1 MYWIYGS
8 VLLTLLLIAWE
19 DYKFRAVHWWLF
31 LLLFLGL
38 GISSFLKFGLN
49 TSLERTGGNT
59 LFVVSQLVCLT
70 AYFSLKNKQF
80 VNVLGGY
87 FGSGDLC
94 FLIAI
99 SIYFSFI
106 SFILFYI
113 ISLLMVILI
122 TLILKVSKLDVGVK
136 IPLAGY
142 QAVFLF
148 IFMLFEFAWPGRIY
162 DFQFLEI

>member
-1 MYWIYGS
+1 MWLGYGL
-8 VLLTLLLIAWE
+8 VLLILLFIAWE

-38 GISSFLKFGLN
+38 GIGSLLKFGLN
-49 TSLERTGGNT
+49 ISLERTGGNT
-59 LFVVSQLVCLT
+59 LFVVSQLGCLT

-80 VNVLGGY
+80 VNVLAGY

-99 SIYFSFI
+99 SIYFSLF
-106 SFILFYI
+106 SYILFYI
-113 ISLLMVILI
+113 VSLLMVILI
-122 TLILKVSKLDVGVK
+122 TLILKVFKLERSEK

-142 QAVFLF
+142 QAAFLF
-148 IFMLFEFAWPGRIY
+148 ASMLFEFAWPGRLSG
-162 DFQFLEI
+162 FNF